1 MLRYTFAMRNIL
13 LVLVVAGAPVVLAQ
27 SYEELNKDALS
38 AKKAHDTPR
47 LLSALER
54 MNAVRPNHPTIMV
67 NLVAANAMSGRADA
81 AIGIAQRLLAMKVY
95 FDASR
100 SDFDSLRSDP
110 RFVSIVEQLRTLK
123 SERVAGA
130 KIAFEIPQK
139 GIIPEG
145 IAYDGASGRFFV
157 SSSRFG
163 RIIAVNRKH
172 RASTFFPGGVEG
184 IHGLSGMGVDSGRHL
199 LWACSTAS
207 ERFATWKKGDP
218 NDAAVVAFDL
228 RSGKVMQRI
237 RLDADAFCDDLTVAR
252 DGTVYVSDSSGAVL
266 ALSGG
271 ELRTLVP
278 HGRIRSPQG
287 SALSDD
293 GRILYIAD
301 YGGPIRAVDVR
312 SGDVAPLRLPDDFQS
327 MGIDGIAVRGR
338 QLIAVQNG
346 IEPNRVVA
354 LHLDATGFV
363 ADSWRILEMN
373 HPLIDEPTI
382 GTFAGSTYHFIGS
395 SQGNKFDGGNPDPAK
410 LTNVIVFAIPLR

>member
-1 MLRYTFAMRNIL
+1 MLRYTFAMRKIL
-13 LVLVVAGAPVVLAQ
+13 LALVLAGAPVVLAQ
-27 SYEELNKDALS
+27 TYEELNKEALA

-47 LLSALER
+47 LLSTLER
-54 MNAVRPNHPTIMV
+54 MNAIRPNHPTIMV

-100 SDFDSLRSDP
+100 SDFDSLRNDP
-110 RFVSIVEQLRTLK
+110 RFASLVEQLRALK

-145 IAYDGASGRFFV
+145 IAYDEASGRFFV

-163 RIIAVNRKH
+163 RIIAVDGKH
-172 RASTFFPGGVEG
+172 RASTFFAGGVEG
-184 IHGLSGMGVDSGRHL
+184 IHGLSGMGVDSRHHL

-218 NDAAVVAFDL
+218 NDASVIALDL
-228 RSGKVMQRI
+228 RNGKVTHRI
-237 RLDADAFCDDLTVAR
+237 RLDGDAFCDDLTVAR
-252 DGTVYVSDSSGAVL
+252 DGTVYVSDSTGAVL
-266 ALSGG
+266 AISNQ

-287 SALSDD
+287 SALSDG
-293 GRILYIAD
+293 GRILYVAD

-354 LHLDATGFV
+354 LHLDATGFG

-382 GTFAGSTYHFIGS
+382 GTFAKGTYHFIGS
-395 SQGNKFDGGNPDPAK
+395 SQGNKFDEGNPDPAK